1 MKKKRFVSYVYVYV
15 DVDVCVWWW
24 TQLIRILEF
33 LSVSLAYCLEQVNAT
48 MSESPNNSNF
58 ARGLTIINPRERERE
73 REIFGKT
80 IKVEENFLG
89 FVLFCAF
96 YKEKKKKKEEEEE
109 EEKF

>member
-1 MKKKRFVSYVYVYV
+1 MKKKRFVSYVYVY
-15 DVDVCVWWW
+15 VDVCVWWW

-33 LSVSLAYCLEQVNAT
+33 LSVSLAYCLEEVNAT

-96 YKEKKKKKEEEEE
+96 DKEKKKKKEEE
-109 EEKF
+109 KF